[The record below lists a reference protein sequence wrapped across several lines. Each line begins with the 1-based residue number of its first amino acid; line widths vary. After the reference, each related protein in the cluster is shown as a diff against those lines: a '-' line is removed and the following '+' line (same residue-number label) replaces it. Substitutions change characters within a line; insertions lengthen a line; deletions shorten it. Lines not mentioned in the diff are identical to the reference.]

1 MCCPLPNGRLLK
13 WPYKWGVF
21 SILTVLTMPWDP
33 ILRGEAPRSC
43 LATWH
48 LQLCLWCFRW
58 KHHALLVEK
67 HHVPDVVKR
76 WKNAI
81 QIDNA
86 TKNKANF
93 CWQECSIST
102 MLLVEGIWLANFW
115 LVSVSSTVVCLLVAE
130 KWEKKQ
136 QKEGFGYWGR
146 AIGSCLALNIGLF
159 EEIVPFWTCVEEIL
173 SKTPQIQR
181 IRIEL

>member
-1 MCCPLPNGRLLK
+1 MGGFLDPNCPYHAMGSHPPG
-13 WPYKWGVF
+13 G
-21 SILTVLTMPWDP
+21 SSP
-33 ILRGEAPRSC
+33 ILPCYLTSSTLPLVFPVEAPRSPGGKTPRTRRRET
-43 LATWH
+43 L
-48 LQLCLWCFRW
+48 R
-58 KHHALLVEK
+58 
-67 HHVPDVVKR
+67 
-76 WKNAI
+76 KNAI